1 VTDEFLEGG
10 AVPALR
16 LANQHRVVDAAI
28 LRLAI

>member
-1 VTDEFLEGG
+1 VAYEFLEGC

-16 LANQHRVVDAAI
+16 LADQHRVVDATI